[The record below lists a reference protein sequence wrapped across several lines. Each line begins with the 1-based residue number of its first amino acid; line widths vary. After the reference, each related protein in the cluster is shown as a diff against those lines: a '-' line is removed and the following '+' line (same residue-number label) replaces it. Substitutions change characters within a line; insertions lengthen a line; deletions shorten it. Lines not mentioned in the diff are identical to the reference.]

1 MKKLLKEVAGAF
13 RAAIREPAGALTER
27 QDMLVFRT
35 WLGVAALG
43 VLASW
48 PVLAEM
54 AAKTTV
60 TGWLSFG
67 LVASVAVIGALAY
80 VIRDL
85 DRYVRE
91 LRSQIGSGGGSIT
104 QGSVG

>member
-1 MKKLLKEVAGAF
+1 MKKLLKEVAEAF
-13 RAAIREPAGALTER
+13 RTLFREPAGALTER
-27 QDMLVFRT
+27 QHSLVFRT
-35 WLGVAALG
+35 LLGVAAVG
-43 VLASW
+43 VMALW
-48 PVLAEM
+48 PALSEM
-54 AAKTTV
+54 AAKMTV
-60 TGWLSFG
+60 TGWLSYG

-91 LRSQIGSGGGSIT
+91 LRSGSGGGSIT